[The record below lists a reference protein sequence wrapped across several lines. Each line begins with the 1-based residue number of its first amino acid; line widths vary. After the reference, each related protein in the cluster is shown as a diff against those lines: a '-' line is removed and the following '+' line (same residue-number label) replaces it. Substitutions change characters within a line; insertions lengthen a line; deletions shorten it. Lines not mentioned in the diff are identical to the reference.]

1 MKSVIGFFCLGSFLV
16 EWILFGRTR
25 SDTDHFDDGLFPRA
39 SCIYQMNTAS
49 AEIQSGINGIHVASN
64 S

>member
-49 AEIQSGINGIHVASN
+49 VINFVFTILN
-64 S
+64 DQI